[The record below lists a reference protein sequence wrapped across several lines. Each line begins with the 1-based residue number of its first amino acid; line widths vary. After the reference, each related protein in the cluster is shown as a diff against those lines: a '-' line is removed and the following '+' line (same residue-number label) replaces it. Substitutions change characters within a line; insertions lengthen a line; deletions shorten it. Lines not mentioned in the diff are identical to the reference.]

1 MLTQARLE
9 LLYELN
15 RRLTRFTDL
24 EALIGHATRRCRE
37 LLQADGCGLL
47 LLTESRDEF
56 HFPFASQSEQTA
68 ESNVTLRDIRF
79 PANRGIAGWVLA
91 QDEPALVTDAATDPR
106 LYRGVDEKTG
116 LQTKSLLCAP
126 LRTPKSVI
134 GVIEVMNPMANRPT
148 TEDLEF
154 LEAIANDVAIA
165 HTRVHVI
172 GELERENKALREE
185 NARLR
190 EQLADRPRA

>member
-9 LLYELN
+9 LLFELN

-24 EALIGHATRRCRE
+24 EALIGYATRRCRE

-56 HFPFASQSEQTA
+56 RFPFASQSEQTA
-68 ESNVTLRDIRF
+68 ETKVALRDIRF
-79 PANRGIAGWVLA
+79 PANRGIAGWVLT
-91 QDEPALVTDAATDPR
+91 QDEPALVVDAATDER
-106 LYRGVDEKTG
+106 LYRGVDGKTG

-126 LRTPKSVI
+126 LRTPKSTI
-134 GVIEVMNPMANRPT
+134 GVIEVLNPMGNQPT
-148 TEDLEF
+148 QEDLEF

-172 GELERENKALREE
+172 DALERENKVLREE

-190 EQLADRPRA
+190 EQLADSGSR

>member
-1 MLTQARLE
+1 MLTPARLE
-9 LLYELN
+9 LLYDLN

-24 EALIGHATRRCRE
+24 DALIGFATRRCRE
-37 LLQADGCGLL
+37 LLEADGCGLL
-47 LLTESRDEF
+47 LLTPSREEF
-56 HFPFASQSEQTA
+56 HFPFASQSEQKS
-68 ESNVTLRDIRF
+68 ESSVALRDVRF
-79 PANRGIAGWVLA
+79 PADRGIAGWVLA

-116 LQTKSLLCAP
+116 MQTKSLLCAP
-126 LRTPKSVI
+126 LRAPDGI
-134 GVIEVMNPMANRPT
+134 LGVIEVMNPMANQPT
-148 TEDLEF
+148 TADLEF

-172 GELERENKALREE
+172 GALEAENKRLREE

-190 EQLADRPRA
+190 EQVANR